1 MWCGR
6 RRIELY
12 GGFSSVADVCCAEA
26 LDALA
31 AAHPDK
37 FSWTACISRPAACAA
52 VSATP
57 FAGERAFGRVTM
69 AVPPLLRTTASTHF
83 HLIGN
88 GQFVKDMQAGL
99 LGASVDEARVS
110 TEIYFNGKAQPEP
123 LAVEHTAAALR
134 RLDAAAADADD
145 AEDAVIALG

>member
-1 MWCGR
+1 
-6 RRIELY
+6 
-12 GGFSSVADVCCAEA
+12 
-26 LDALA
+26 
-31 AAHPDK
+31 
-37 FSWTACISRPAACAA
+37 
-52 VSATP
+52 
-57 FAGERAFGRVTM
+57 
-69 AVPPLLRTTASTHF
+69 
-83 HLIGN
+83 LIGN